1 VRRSAARLAPTT
13 ETTAVH
19 RVLLVAIV
27 VFAAWTHLVGVRGD
41 LPWAYESD
49 EGKFAVLSLQMAT
62 TGDPNPRWFGH
73 PGSTLVYPLAAIFHV
88 ANAVDAGLPLLQVD
102 PGLAARVG
110 GDPGR
115 YFLFGRFLTV
125 LYAVAALPLV
135 FAIGRRAFDPTTGVV
150 AAWLAVLSPLA
161 LLHAQLLRTDSAGL
175 FFGCLGL
182 LLSLRVLDRP
192 SRGAHALAGL
202 ALGVAIGTRYFL
214 VTFVPALVCADLVL
228 LSRLRG
234 RPGARRALIGAA
246 MLGLACVGLGFFL
259 STPYFLLDFGSVWQ
273 NLAHEMRDE
282 HLGADG
288 RGFTG
293 NLAWYLTSALPAS
306 MPAAWI
312 ALGAS
317 GLLLAAVRR
326 RVAALL
332 VALVAVLFLV
342 AISTAALHWQRWLIQ
357 IVPLFAVFVAAA
369 LVALAALVARTVPRR
384 PRATAVLVVLLTG
397 LVSALPARDFVHV
410 ALLQARPS
418 TRIAAREWI
427 VANVP
432 PGSTIAADFYTAPL
446 HDTEL
451 RADYHFALAADGD
464 VDHYRDA
471 GVQYLMISDA
481 IYSRYLREAQRYPR
495 EVAFYRSLL
504 DRGRLVKR
512 FSPIDAGRGPTIS
525 LYALP

>member
-1 VRRSAARLAPTT
+1 MRRFLARLSRST
-13 ETTAVH
+13 ETTAAH
-19 RVLLVAIV
+19 RVVLLAIV
-27 VFAAWTHLVGVRGD
+27 AFAAWTHLVGVRGD

-49 EGKFAVLSLQMAT
+49 EGKFAVLSIRMAT
-62 TGDPNPRWFGH
+62 AGDPNPRWFGH

-88 ANAVDAGLPLLQVD
+88 ANAVDAGQPLLQVD

-115 YFLFGRFLTV
+115 YFLLGRILTV
-125 LYAVAALPLV
+125 LYAVAALPLL

-150 AAWLAVLSPLA
+150 AAWLAALSPLA

-175 FFGCLGL
+175 FFGCLAL
-182 LLSLRVLDRP
+182 LLSLRVLEHP
-192 SRGAHALAGL
+192 SRGAHAVAGL

-214 VTFVPALVCADLVL
+214 VTFVPALVGADLVL
-228 LSRLRG
+228 LARLRG
-234 RPGARRALIGAA
+234 RSGERRALAGAA
-246 MLGLACVGLGFFL
+246 VLGLACVGLGFFL
-259 STPYFLLDFGSVWQ
+259 STPYFVLDFASVWR
-273 NLAHEMRDE
+273 NLAHEMREE

-288 RGFTG
+288 LGFAG
-293 NLAWYLTSALPAS
+293 NLAWYLSSALPAS
-306 MPAAWI
+306 MPEAWI
-312 ALGAS
+312 GLGIA

-326 RVAALL
+326 RGAALL

-357 IVPLFAVFVAAA
+357 IVPLFVIFVAAA
-369 LVALAALVARTVPRR
+369 LVALAGLVARAVPRR
-384 PRATAVLVVLLTG
+384 PRAATMLLVLLTV
-397 LVSALPARDFVHV
+397 LVSALPARDFVRV
-410 ALLQARPS
+410 ALLQAKPS

-432 PGSTIAADFYTAPL
+432 PGSTVAADFYTAPL

-451 RADYHFALAADGD
+451 RAEYHFALAADGD

-471 GVQYLMISDA
+471 GAQYLMISDA

-495 EVAFYRSLL
+495 EVAFYRALL

-512 FSPIDAGRGPTIS
+512 FSPAEAGRGPTIS